1 MTVEAGIVIIAF
13 LGLMLIGVPVAVAL
27 IVSALGYIVFMSNVP
42 VSVVAQQA
50 LAGTDAFTL
59 MAVPYFIVA
68 GSLMESGGIS
78 RRIVDLAR
86 SMVGWMPGGLA
97 VVTIIASMF
106 FAAMTGAGAA
116 TTAAVGAMMIP
127 ALARDGYD
135 RGYAS
140 ALQASAGVFGPII
153 PPSILMVLYA
163 VNAQVSVGDMLIA
176 GVLPGIF
183 LGALLITF
191 VMIKSLRNK
200 QSLMREPFSV
210 RGVAVNLARS
220 FWALMTPVIILGG
233 IYTGILT
240 PTEAAAAGCFYSV
253 IVGVFIYRELTPSGL
268 LAVLYRSF
276 KLAAGIMLIVG
287 ATRAF
292 GWVLTREGLPQAAAA
307 WFTDTITNP
316 SIFLF
321 ACVGLFLVAGF
332 FIDAVPNVLIFA
344 PILAPVAMAYDI
356 DLRHFGIVMVV
367 AFCLGLITP
376 PVGVNLFVAS
386 EVGNV
391 PLRKVVPHA
400 WPFFGILVLGLIVL
414 VAVPQLSTAILPPA

>member
-1 MTVEAGIVIIAF
+1 MEAGIVIVAF

-27 IVSALGYIVFMSNVP
+27 IVSALGYIVFLSNVP
-42 VSVVAQQA
+42 ISVVAQQT

-68 GSLMESGGIS
+68 GSLMESSGIS

-86 SMVGWMPGGLA
+86 SLVAWMPGGLA

-127 ALARDGYD
+127 ALAKDGYD

-183 LGALLITF
+183 LGVLLVAF
-191 VMIKSLRNK
+191 VIIKSLRSK
-200 QSLMREPFSV
+200 QGLTREPFSP
-210 RGVAVNLARS
+210 RGVAVSFGRS
-220 FWALMTPVIILGG
+220 FWALLTPGIILGG

-240 PTEAAAAGCFYSV
+240 PTEAAAVACFYSV
-253 IVGVFIYRELTPSGL
+253 IVGIFIYRELTLGRL
-268 LAVLYRSF
+268 LEVLYRSF

-292 GWVLTREGLPQAAAA
+292 GWVLTREGLPQAAAT
-307 WFTDTITNP
+307 WFTETITNP
-316 SIFLF
+316 SVFLL
-321 ACVGLFLVAGF
+321 ACVALFLVAGF

-344 PILAPVAMAYDI
+344 PILAPVALAYDI
-356 DLRHFGIVMVV
+356 DLRHFGIIMVV
-367 AFCLGLITP
+367 SFCLGLITP

-386 EVGNV
+386 EVGGV
-391 PLRKVVPHA
+391 PLRRLIPHA
-400 WPFFGILVLGLIVL
+400 WPFFGILLLGLVVL
-414 VAVPQLSTAILPPA
+414 VAVPQISTAVLPPR

>member
-1 MTVEAGIVIIAF
+1 MEAGIVIITF
-13 LGLMLIGVPVAVAL
+13 LALMLLGVPVAVSL
-27 IVSALGYIVFMSNVP
+27 IVSALGYIVFMSSVP
-42 VSVVAQQA
+42 IAVVAQQA

-78 RRIVDLAR
+78 KRIVALAR

-97 VVTIIASMF
+97 VVMVIASMF

-127 ALARDGYD
+127 ALVKDGYD

-176 GVLPGIF
+176 GILPGLF
-183 LGALLITF
+183 LGLLLVGF
-191 VMIKSLRNK
+191 VIFRSARRK
-200 QSLMREPFSV
+200 QGTREPFSLREV
-210 RGVAVNLARS
+210 GSNLKSS
-220 FWALMTPVIILGG
+220 FWALMTPVVILGG
-233 IYTGILT
+233 IYSGILT
-240 PTEAAAAGCFYSV
+240 PTEAAAVGCFYAMV
-253 IVGVFIYRELTPSGL
+253 VGVLIYKELTFKAL
-268 LAVLYRSF
+268 LKVLFRSF

-287 ATRAF
+287 ATQAF
-292 GWVLTREGLPQAAAA
+292 GWVLTREGLPQAAAE
-307 WFTDTITNP
+307 WFTTTITEP
-316 SIFLF
+316 SFFLL
-321 ACVGLFLVAGF
+321 ACVVLFLIAGF

-344 PILAPVAMAYDI
+344 PILTPVAMAYGI

-367 AFCLGLITP
+367 AFCIGLITP

-386 EVGNV
+386 EVGNI
-391 PLRKVVPHA
+391 PLRKVIPHV
-400 WPFFGILVLGLIVL
+400 WPLFAIMIIGLLVIVL
-414 VAVPQLSTAILPPA
+414 VPQISTAILPPR

>member
-1 MTVEAGIVIIAF
+1 MEAGIVIITF
-13 LGLMLIGVPVAVAL
+13 LALMLLGVPVAVSL
-27 IVSALGYIVFMSNVP
+27 IVSALGYIVFMSSVP
-42 VSVVAQQA
+42 IAVVAQQA

-78 RRIVDLAR
+78 KRIVALAR

-97 VVTIIASMF
+97 VVMVIASMF

-127 ALARDGYD
+127 ALVKDGYD

-176 GVLPGIF
+176 GILPGLF
-183 LGALLITF
+183 LGLLLVGF
-191 VMIKSLRNK
+191 VIFRSARRK
-200 QSLMREPFSV
+200 QGTREPFSLREV
-210 RGVAVNLARS
+210 GSNLKSS
-220 FWALMTPVIILGG
+220 FWALMTPVVILGG
-233 IYTGILT
+233 IYSGILT
-240 PTEAAAAGCFYSV
+240 PTEAAAVGCFYAMV
-253 IVGVFIYRELTPSGL
+253 VGVLIYKELTFKAL
-268 LAVLYRSF
+268 LKVLFRSF

-287 ATRAF
+287 ATQAF
-292 GWVLTREGLPQAAAA
+292 GWVLTREGLPQAAAE
-307 WFTDTITNP
+307 WFTTTITEP
-316 SIFLF
+316 SFFLL
-321 ACVGLFLVAGF
+321 ACVVLFLIAGI

-344 PILAPVAMAYDI
+344 PILTPVAMAYGI

-367 AFCLGLITP
+367 AFCIGLITP

-386 EVGNV
+386 EVGNI
-391 PLRKVVPHA
+391 PLRKVIPHV
-400 WPFFGILVLGLIVL
+400 WPLFAIMIIGLLVIVL
-414 VAVPQLSTAILPPA
+414 VPQISTAILPPR